1 MTINWD
7 SRNTSAV
14 KAAPQVD
21 TEPVYNAMGIASR
34 LAFQHAVVANFY
46 QNQNLTLRLNAVAWI
61 RQVKQNEFDRVFAF
75 LRFSLLLE
83 YDEGY

>member
-46 QNQNLTLRLNAVAWI
+46 QNQNLALRLNAVAWI
-61 RQVKQNEFDRVFAF
+61 RQVRQNEFDSVFRLSKIF
-75 LRFSLLLE
+75 VVIRI
-83 YDEGY
+83 